1 LGSGWESD
9 PWPLPSQ
16 PMFDAG
22 LNEHQRRLDRLQL
35 AAIGGLMLL
44 GGAFVYSA
52 TMVTEAAATAPW
64 YSQSWLRQV
73 VWYLLGVGA
82 AATVCVIDYRA
93 MARWSFVV
101 YWSGILLLVAVLVP
115 GIGTTHGWGARRWID
130 LGFFQFQPSEF
141 AKLAF
146 ILAQGHFLSRPIDE
160 LKTPA
165 IFFKGLGLLVL
176 PFLLI
181 MKEPDLGSA
190 LVLLP
195 TGLAMMFAAGTPRRY
210 LYWLVGGAALLGALF
225 LVDVLFAP
233 PNWQIFKLENYQ
245 RSRLEV
251 YFGIEPRTAPGAS
264 KAERDLSRKK
274 QFDNAYNVGQ
284 ALISVGS
291 GGLTGKGWRQG
302 TQNAL
307 GYLPRAVAHND
318 FIFSVIAEEEGF
330 VGSVLVLTL
339 YGTILFTGIR
349 IAGQA
354 RDRLGRLLAV
364 GVVTLLF
371 SHVFINIGMNI
382 RIMPVTG
389 VPLPL
394 LSYGGSSVLGSLI
407 AMGLLQNIYMYRKV
421 Y

>member
-1 LGSGWESD
+1 M
-9 PWPLPSQ
+9 
-16 PMFDAG
+16 MFDTH
-22 LNEHQRRLDRLQL
+22 LTEPRSRVDKLQL
-35 AAIGGLMLL
+35 AAVFGLMCL
-44 GGAFVYSA
+44 GAVFVFSA
-52 TMVTEAAATAPW
+52 TMVNQSAAAAPW
-64 YSQSWLRQV
+64 FHQSWVRQI
-73 VWYLLGVGA
+73 VWYVLGVGA
-82 AATVCVIDYRA
+82 AAALCLVDYRA
-93 MARWSFVV
+93 ISRWAFVV
-101 YWSGILLLVAVLVP
+101 YWLAILLLIAVLIP

-130 LGFFQFQPSEF
+130 LAFFQFQPSEF

-146 ILAQGHFLSRPIDE
+146 ILAQAHFLSRPPEE
-160 LKTPA
+160 LRATA
-165 IFFKGLGLLVL
+165 NFGRSLGMMIL

-195 TGLAMMFAAGTPRRY
+195 TGLVMLYVAGTPKRY
-210 LYWLVGGAALLGALF
+210 LVRLVGGVGIVGALF
-225 LVDVLFAP
+225 LADVLFLP
-233 PNWQIFKLENYQ
+233 TKWQFFKLEDYQ
-245 RSRLEV
+245 RRRLLV
-251 YFGIEPRTAPGAS
+251 YFDRDYSPPGAP
-264 KAERDLSRKK
+264 KAEQERLRKLR
-274 QFDNAYNVGQ
+274 FDDSHNVRQ

-291 GGLTGKGWRQG
+291 GGLMGKGWRQG

-318 FIFSVIAEEEGF
+318 FIFSVIAEEKGF
-330 VGSVLVLTL
+330 LGSVLVLTL
-339 YGTILFTGIR
+339 YGTVLFTGIR

-407 AMGLLQNIYMYRKV
+407 AIGLLQNVYIYRKA